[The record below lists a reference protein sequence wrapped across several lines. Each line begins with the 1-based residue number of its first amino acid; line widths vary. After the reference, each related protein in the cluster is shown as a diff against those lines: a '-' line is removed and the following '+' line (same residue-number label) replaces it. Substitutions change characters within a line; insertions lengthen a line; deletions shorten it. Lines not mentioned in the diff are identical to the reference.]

1 MDGDMV
7 ETLKL
12 LAGQSSSGAP
22 AYEEV
27 LAEQQSTKRYK
38 LLKSPGLVQGLAAGD
53 VFEPLPDGTFNVIE
67 RGRNLCIQIFGRAD
81 MNPVERLATERLG
94 VLGGRPDGQSKREL
108 VYTVPIAAGF
118 PAVEAVLNE
127 LVARFP
133 EAEWYF
139 GNVYD
144 PSDGVTPLNWWM
156 DA

>member
-1 MDGDMV
+1 MDGDKV

-12 LAGQSSSGAP
+12 LAGPSSSGTP

-27 LAEQQSTKRYK
+27 LAERRSMKRYK

-53 VFEPLPDGTFNVIE
+53 VFEALPDGTFNVVE
-67 RGRNLCIQIFGRAD
+67 RGRNLSIQIFGRGD
-81 MNPVERLATERLG
+81 MNPVERLATERLS
-94 VLGGRPDGQSKREL
+94 VLGGRLDGQSQREL
-108 VYTVPIAAGF
+108 VYTVPIVAGF
-118 PAVEAVLNE
+118 PAVEAILNE

-133 EAEWYF
+133 AVDWYF

-156 DA
+156 DS